1 MTHPECDPAEQT
13 ARQDRLEE
21 LYAADGRL
29 NPSHPQHG
37 LYTGLML
44 AFRQQQEGQQ

>member
-29 NPSHPQHG
+29 DPSHPSHG
-37 LYTGLML
+37 LYTGLHL
-44 AFRQQQEGQQ
+44 AAQGQEVEA